1 MSNNNESDYEDIT
14 SNVVMATKLD
24 IGGSF
29 QGKLLEIVDNA
40 KYAAQG
46 AKDLIMEDEDG
57 KEFRVFTGG
66 SLKYAIKEGKFEVGR
81 TYKVTRLE
89 NKTVKGKSSTQFQ
102 IQRLRADGSTAA
114 PTVSDSKP
122 ASLRN

>member
-1 MSNNNESDYEDIT
+1 MSNEQYEDIT

-29 QGKLLEIVDNA
+29 EGKLLEIVDNA

-46 AKDLIMEDEDG
+46 SKDLIMEDAKG
-57 KEFRVFTGG
+57 NEFRVFTGG
-66 SLKYAIKEGKFEVGR
+66 SLKYAIQDGKFEVGR

-102 IQRLRADGSTAA
+102 IQRLRADGAVAA
-114 PTVSDSKP
+114 PTVNDTKP
-122 ASLRN
+122 NSLRN